1 MNSQQPKPEMSEK
14 QLNNQGIH
22 LFTAQ
27 LYAHFWQCA
36 PLNPPLL
43 SLMRVTILD
52 QRGALPV
59 LEGLAVITGKQGL
72 ERLVREMAG

>member
-1 MNSQQPKPEMSEK
+1 MNSQQLKLEMSVK
-14 QLNNQGIH
+14 QLNIQGIR

-36 PLNPPLL
+36 PLNLPLL
-43 SLMRVTILD
+43 RADEGEILD

-59 LEGLAVITGKQGL
+59 LEGLAVTTGKQRL
-72 ERLVREMAG
+72 ERLVREMPG